1 MNLEEIKSNWTKTD
15 NIIYG
20 DNAFDVK
27 LKSLE
32 ASKTKV
38 ISKN

>member
-1 MNLEEIKSNWTKTD
+1 MTLEEIKSNWSKTD
-15 NIIYG
+15 EIIYG
-20 DNAFDVK
+20 VNGFDVK

>member
-1 MNLEEIKSNWTKTD
+1 MNIEEIKSNWTDTD
-15 NIIYG
+15 RIIYKTPEI
-20 DNAFDVK
+20 K

-38 ISKN
+38 HSD